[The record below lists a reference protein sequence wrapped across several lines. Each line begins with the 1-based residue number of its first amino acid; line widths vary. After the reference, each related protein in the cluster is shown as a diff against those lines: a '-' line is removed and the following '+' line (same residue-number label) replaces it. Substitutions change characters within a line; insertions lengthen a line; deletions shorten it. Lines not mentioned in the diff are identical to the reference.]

1 MELENL
7 AWSPLMPYTRGENS
21 RKEAASIAV
30 KQTRKEK
37 RSAGEI
43 CGGSGQRETS
53 AESSQERNAT
63 CNVVSLKC
71 VMTKQYFSSP
81 KSLSAA

>member
-30 KQTRKEK
+30 KQIRK
-37 RSAGEI
+37 RCAGES

-53 AESSQERNAT
+53 AASSQEKNAT
-63 CNVVSLKC
+63 YHVVSLKC
-71 VMTKQYFSSP
+71 VMAC
-81 KSLSAA
+81 LSE

>member
-1 MELENL
+1 MENL

-37 RSAGEI
+37 RSAGET

-53 AESSQERNAT
+53 AASS
-63 CNVVSLKC
+63 
-71 VMTKQYFSSP
+71 
-81 KSLSAA
+81 